1 MARAMP
7 KRKRGFRRD
16 VIDLNTE
23 AGVRDAINLA
33 KSAQSSDPDLQK
45 FAQGF
50 QAATGIELPA
60 TFSIQDSLDASSPT
74 SVQSNEGSSA
84 PTTNQEPASET
95 REAPISSNEEESS
108 SGQPTPPALT
118 LEAVRGLVASAVEP
132 LREQISAAQGTEA
145 QLREQVGQLQGEL
158 ARSQQAAQ
166 QSEERANR
174 FEQQA
179 QALNDLNQLIGRSDA
194 PGTQGVAPV
203 NVNTRSSIHGE
214 PKGFAAE
221 LVRAIESEQSYM
233 VRDARSGLVVA
244 QRDPQSAARVI
255 QASFMEAAL
264 TKKSWRQSGIIR
276 EVEEWGKSLG
286 YLSGVTRAAGPT
298 SGAAGSAPD
307 LFLDTLSAIIR
318 ETHNTMNVFW
328 QFAITT
334 FDPST
339 APGKNALIPRW
350 NYIGE
355 PTSLTDYELAT
366 YNTYSPIGQTIGTN
380 TDSQGLEQT
389 SVPVNIL
396 QYGLGKSTSV
406 DTRPIFISEF
416 HEAIAL
422 LSLIDALDSRLMQN
436 YYKFEDLLVRA
447 RYEASTKI
455 LYNNGGRATE
465 TTGDVVTG
473 SDGTYSKRF
482 AHSLYSYLL
491 SRAVPT
497 FADGCYV
504 QVLNPSAAE
513 QFQVDLEN
521 DYRPVTTEQMEMVTN
536 MFAMSHGLT
545 IGRMMGYLGCYCGF
559 HTFLSNA
566 IGVGDAGL
574 RPTTQNTTFSA
585 GVGSQLTG
593 DSFVFGPGAVGRGVA
608 LPVEIRAS
616 GTVPFGLGEAY
627 IWLSREGSANIDTDV
642 ALNASQQ
649 TRVWK
654 ARTTRVEV

>member
-1 MARAMP
+1 MSRN
-7 KRKRGFRRD
+7 RGRGFGKKE
-16 VIDLNTE
+16 VIDLGTE
-23 AGVRDAINLA
+23 TGVRDAMNLA
-33 KSAQSSDPDLQK
+33 KSAQSSDPELQK
-45 FAQGF
+45 FAQGV

-84 PTTNQEPASET
+84 PTTTQESASES
-95 REAPISSNEEESS
+95 REAPISDNGAEAG
-108 SGQPTPPALT
+108 GQPASPTLT
-118 LEAVRGLVASAVEP
+118 LDAVRGLVESAVGP
-132 LREQISAAQGTEA
+132 LREQVSAAQGTEA
-145 QLREQVGQLQGEL
+145 QLREQLEQLQGEL

-166 QSEERANR
+166 QSEQRANQ

-194 PGTQGVAPV
+194 PGAQGVAPV
-203 NVNTRSSIHGE
+203 NFNTRSSINDE

-264 TKKSWRQSGIIR
+264 AKRSWRQSGVIR
-276 EVEEWGKSLG
+276 EIEEWGKRLG
-286 YLSGVTRAAGPT
+286 YLSGITRAAGPT

-307 LFLDTLSAIIR
+307 LFIDTLSAIIR

-355 PTSLTDYELAT
+355 PTSLSDYELAS
-366 YNTYSPIGQTIGTN
+366 YNSYTPVGQTIGTD
-380 TDSQGLEQT
+380 TDSQGLEQS

-396 QYGLGKSTSV
+396 QYGLGKNASV
-406 DTRPIFISEF
+406 DTRPVFISEF

-436 YYKFEDLLVRA
+436 YYKFEDLLVRV

-455 LYNNGGRATE
+455 LYNNGGTATANASE
-465 TTGDVVTG
+465 VVSG
-473 SDGTYSKRF
+473 SGAIYNKRF
-482 AHSLYSYLL
+482 AHSMYSYLL

-504 QVLNPSAAE
+504 QVLNPSASE

-521 DYRPVTTEQMEMVTN
+521 DYRPVTTEQMEKVTN
-536 MFAMSHGLT
+536 MFAMSHGLI
-545 IGRMMGYLGCYCGF
+545 IGRMTGYLGCYCGF
-559 HTFLSNA
+559 HTFLSNT

-574 RPTTQNTTFSA
+574 RPTTQNTTFGA

-593 DSFVFGPGAVGRGVA
+593 DSFVFGPGAVGRGVG
-608 LPVEIRAS
+608 LPVEIRPS
-616 GTVPFGLGEAY
+616 GTVPFGLGESY
-627 IWLSREGSANIDTDV
+627 IWLSREGSATIDTDV
-642 ALNASQQ
+642 AINASQQ